1 MPNQTE
7 KRIKQTSP
15 QNQTTDM
22 TTGNPLGHIC
32 IFALPLLIGNFFQLF
47 YNMADSIIVGN
58 FVGKNALAAVGS
70 CGTTSY
76 LFVSLCFGLATGL
89 GIMVSQFF
97 GAKDEENVRLT
108 ISNSLVVIS
117 AVSIIICILGLLLSP
132 TLLKLLATP
141 EHIIGDALVYMRIIC
156 VGVIATAFYNGITMI
171 LRALGDSR
179 TPLYFLI
186 LSSIINVALNLVFVI
201 VLHLEVLGVALA
213 TVIAQAVSAIT
224 IFVYAYNRNEYF
236 HLSRDAFQLH
246 KDIIIRSFRLG
257 IPLAMQSSMVT
268 ISCLVL
274 QGFVNTFGDT
284 VMAAYTITQRI
295 DELAMSLFNSIG
307 ASLTIYAGQNIG
319 AGKIDRVKTG
329 LRQMLL
335 IAFVL
340 SIALIPIAYVFGPDI
355 IGVFVKEQDVIIIGS
370 QALRIT
376 GICYFGLALI
386 LITRATLN
394 GCGDTAFSLINGITE
409 VSCRIVY
416 VLIFTGIPALGYRG
430 IWVTTGATWV
440 TNAVVCL
447 IRYAGGKWKQK
458 GIIKQQNSAI
468 GD

>member
-1 MPNQTE
+1 MQNQTE
-7 KRIKQTSP
+7 QKSKRSSP
-15 QNQTTDM
+15 QTQTTDM
-22 TTGNPLGHIC
+22 TTGSPLGHIC
-32 IFALPLLIGNFFQLF
+32 KFALPLLIGNFFQLF
-47 YNMADSIIVGN
+47 YNTADSIIVGN

-70 CGTTSY
+70 CGTAAY
-76 LFVSLCFGLATGL
+76 LFISLCFGLATGL

-108 ISNSLVVIS
+108 ISNSLVVIGITS
-117 AVSIIICILGLLLSP
+117 FVICIVGLLFSP

-141 EHIIGDALVYMRIIC
+141 EHIMGDALIYMRVLC

-171 LRALGDSR
+171 LRALGDSK

-201 VLHLEVLGVALA
+201 AFHLEVLGVALA
-213 TVIAQAVSAIT
+213 TVIAQAASAIT
-224 IFVYAYNRNEYF
+224 LFLYAYNKNEYF
-236 HLSRDAFQLH
+236 SLSKETFRLR
-246 KDIIIRSFRLG
+246 KDIIFRSFRLG
-257 IPLAMQSSMVT
+257 IPLAMQSSMVS

-274 QGFVNTFGDT
+274 QGFVNAFGDA

-295 DELAMSLFNSIG
+295 DELAMAFFNSIG
-307 ASLTIYAGQNIG
+307 AALTIYAGQNIG
-319 AGKIDRVKTG
+319 AGKIDRVRTA
-329 LRQMLL
+329 LRKMLL
-335 IAFVL
+335 FAFVL
-340 SIALIPIAYVFGPDI
+340 SIALIPIAFCLGPDI
-355 IGVFVKEQDVIIIGS
+355 IGVFVKEQEVITIGS

-376 GICYFGLALI
+376 SVCYFGLSVI

-416 VLIFTGIPALGYRG
+416 VLIFTGIPLLGYRG
-430 IWVTTGATWV
+430 IWVTTGATWL

-458 GIIKQQNSAI
+458 GIIKQQTSAV

>member
-1 MPNQTE
+1 
-7 KRIKQTSP
+7 
-15 QNQTTDM
+15 M
-22 TTGNPLGHIC
+22 TVGNPLGHIC
-32 IFALPLLIGNFFQLF
+32 KFAIPLLIGNFFQLF

-70 CGTTSY
+70 CGTTGY
-76 LFVSLCFGLATGL
+76 LFISLSFGLATGL

-97 GAKDEENVRLT
+97 GAKDEKNVRLT
-108 ISNSLVVIS
+108 IANSLFVIGITSVVIC
-117 AVSIIICILGLLLSP
+117 IIGLILSP
-132 TLLKLLATP
+132 ALLKLLATP
-141 EHIIGDALVYMRIIC
+141 DHIMGDALIYMRIIC
-156 VGVIATAFYNGITMI
+156 LGVIGTAYYNGITMI

-186 LSSIINVALNLVFVI
+186 LSSIINVTLNLVFVI
-201 VLHLEVLGVALA
+201 VFHLGVLGVALA

-224 IFVYAYNRNEYF
+224 LFLYARRKNEYF
-236 HLSRDAFQLH
+236 DLSKENLKLR
-246 KDIIIRSFRLG
+246 KDIVMRSFRLG

-295 DELAMSLFNSIG
+295 DELAMSFFNSIG
-307 ASLTIYAGQNIG
+307 AALTIYAGQNIG
-319 AGKIDRVKTG
+319 AGKIDRVRIG
-329 LRQMLL
+329 LRQMLTV
-335 IAFVL
+335 AFFL
-340 SIALIPIAYVFGPDI
+340 SIALIPIAYVFGPGV
-355 IGVFVKEQDVIIIGS
+355 IGVFVKEQDVIAVGS
-370 QALRIT
+370 EVLRIT
-376 GICYFGLALI
+376 SVCYFGLAVI

-409 VSCRIVY
+409 VTCRIVY
-416 VLIFTGIPALGYRG
+416 VLIFTGIPFLGYRG

-458 GIIKQQNSAI
+458 GIIAQQTGSATI
-468 GD
+468 EMQKASV